1 MSYQQLTS
9 HYRTISHLDNVLGLL
24 HWDMATMMPKGSAQ
38 ARSAEAT
45 TLKSI
50 CHGLKTKPD
59 IEDWIDAAKG
69 ESLGDWDK
77 ANLREI
83 EREYNQANALPTDLV
98 AAMSDATSACEI
110 AWLKAR
116 PANDFQSLCPYL
128 ERVFELVREQA
139 HVLSDRSGLTQYDA
153 LLDLY
158 EPGYSSAQLDTVFA
172 ELESFLP
179 NLVGEIIEHQERM
192 GPIVKPSGP
201 FDIEIQ
207 KQLGRDLMD
216 ALGFNFDHGRLDV
229 SAHPFC
235 GGSPDDVRITTRY
248 TADDFMQSIMGVIHE
263 TGHAL
268 YERGLPNSFRG
279 QPVGR
284 ARSMGIHE
292 SQSLLMEMQACR
304 SPEFVSYLAPRLRA
318 AFGATGPGWSTGE
331 MLRSYLEVRRG
342 LIRVDADEATYPL
355 HVILR
360 YRLEKAL
367 LSGDLALADLPS
379 AWNDGMREL
388 VGIVPE
394 TDTNGCMQDIH
405 WHMGS
410 VGYFPTYTLGALN
423 AAQLFEQ
430 AVTDI
435 PSIPDEIGQG
445 NFSGLVTWVRE
456 SVHQKGSLL
465 SPNDLMVSATG
476 RPLDPSVF
484 KRHIKRRYLEQ

>member
-9 HYRTISHLDNVLGLL
+9 HYLTISHLDNVLGLL
-24 HWDMATMMPKGSAQ
+24 HWDMATMMPKGSAK

-50 CHGLKTKPD
+50 SHGLKTKPN
-59 IEDWIDAAKG
+59 IADWIDAAKN
-69 ESLGDWDK
+69 ESLGQWER

-98 AAMSDATSACEI
+98 KAMSDATSACEI

-116 PANDFQSLCPYL
+116 PDNDFHSLKPYL

-139 HVLSDRSGLTQYDA
+139 QVLSERSGLDHYDA

-158 EPGYSSAQLDTVFA
+158 EPGYRRVELDSLFS

-179 NLVGEIIEHQERM
+179 DLVGEIIQRQDQL

-201 FDIEIQ
+201 FDIEVQ
-207 KQLGRDLMD
+207 KQIGRDLMD
-216 ALGFNFDHGRLDV
+216 CLGFNFDHGRLDV

-268 YERGLPNSFRG
+268 YERGLPDRFRG

-304 SPEFVSYLAPRLRA
+304 SPDFVSYLAPKLRA
-318 AFGATGPGWSTGE
+318 AFDGNGPGWSTDE
-331 MLRSYLEVRRG
+331 MLRSYLEVQRG

-367 LSGDLALADLPS
+367 LSGDLALKDLPT
-379 AWNDGMREL
+379 AWNDGMVEL
-388 VGIVPE
+388 VGIRPE
-394 TDTNGCMQDIH
+394 TDTDGCMQDIH

-423 AAQLFEQ
+423 AAQLFDQ
-430 AVTDI
+430 AVTEVPTIPGDI
-435 PSIPDEIGQG
+435 GRGD
-445 NFSGLVTWVRE
+445 FRGLVEWVRE
-456 SVHQKGSLL
+456 KIHQKGSLL

-484 KRHIKRRYLEQ
+484 KRHLERRYLEQ

>member
-1 MSYQQLTS
+1 MSYEQLTT
-9 HYRTISHLDNVLGLL
+9 HYRTISHLENILGLM
-24 HWDMATMMPKGSAQ
+24 HWDMATMMPRGSAKS
-38 ARSAEAT
+38 RSSEAT

-50 CHGLKTKPD
+50 CHELKTKPKLA
-59 IEDWIDAAKG
+59 DWIEAAKA
-69 ESLGDWDK
+69 ESLDQWQT

-83 EREYNQANALPTDLV
+83 ERDYHHSNALPNDLV
-98 AAMSDATSACEI
+98 KAMSDATSACEI

-116 PANDFQSLCPYL
+116 PENDFEALRPSLQ
-128 ERVFELVREQA
+128 RVFDLVRDQA
-139 HVLSDRSGLTQYDA
+139 AVLSEQSGLEQYDA

-158 EPGYSSAQLDTVFA
+158 EPGYSSAQVDVVFS

-179 NLVGEIIEHQERM
+179 DLVGEIIERQRQL
-192 GPIVKPSGP
+192 GPIIKPEGP
-201 FDIEIQ
+201 FDIETQ

-216 ALGFNFDHGRLDV
+216 ALGFNFEHGRLDV

-248 TADDFMQSIMGVIHE
+248 TESDFMQSIMGVVHE

-268 YERGLPNSFRG
+268 YERGLPADFRG
-279 QPVGR
+279 QPVGK

-304 SPEFVSYLAPRLRA
+304 SREFISYLAPRLRK
-318 AFGATGPGWSTGE
+318 AFKAEGPGWSTNE
-331 MLRSYLEVRRG
+331 LLRSYLEVQRG

-367 LSGDLALADLPS
+367 LSGDLAFKDLPA
-379 AWNDGMREL
+379 AWNDGMQEL
-388 VGIVPE
+388 VGITPE

-405 WHMGS
+405 WHMGA

-430 AVTDI
+430 ATNDI
-435 PSIPDEIGQG
+435 PSIPEGIGQG
-445 NFSGLVTWVRE
+445 DFTELVAWVRE
-456 SVHQKGSLL
+456 KVHQKGSLL
-465 SPNDLMVSATG
+465 SPTELMVSATG
-476 RPLDPSVF
+476 RPLDSEVF